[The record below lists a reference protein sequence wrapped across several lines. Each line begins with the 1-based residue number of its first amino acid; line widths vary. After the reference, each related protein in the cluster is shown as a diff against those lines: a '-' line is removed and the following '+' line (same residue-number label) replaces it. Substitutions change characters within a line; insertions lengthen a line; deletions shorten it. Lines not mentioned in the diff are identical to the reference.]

1 MKRFVALVVGVL
13 AIVSI
18 HTSFAQGTVV
28 FNNNANTLI
37 TNCQART
44 PQPARTIKLG
54 LYFTPD
60 LSAVSN
66 TTALASMLLVRIT
79 TNAPTAGAFIG
90 GTVTLPGVTIG
101 ASVVLQCK
109 AWPTN
114 YTSFEQARDAGADI
128 AESLPW
134 VQHTGGSVFPP
145 SMIARWGFRPFLYPQ
160 CEIPRV
166 PLFVERDGAKVR
178 VCWPVG
184 VPPAVQ
190 MNDGLSTNWQTLT
203 SGTFVDDHWEFDAI
217 PGGGANLFRL
227 AE

>member
-1 MKRFVALVVGVL
+1 MKRFIALVVGVL

-44 PQPARTIKLG
+44 PQPVRTIKLG

-66 TTALASMLLVRIT
+66 TTALASMLLVRVT

-101 ASVVLQCK
+101 ASVVL
-109 AWPTN
+109 
-114 YTSFEQARDAGADI
+114 
-128 AESLPW
+128 
-134 VQHTGGSVFPP
+134 
-145 SMIARWGFRPFLYPQ
+145 
-160 CEIPRV
+160 
-166 PLFVERDGAKVR
+166 
-178 VCWPVG
+178 
-184 VPPAVQ
+184 
-190 MNDGLSTNWQTLT
+190 
-203 SGTFVDDHWEFDAI
+203 
-217 PGGGANLFRL
+217 
-227 AE
+227 